1 MRIAQSKKLRQYERS
16 KGDRYNRNRKMAAWK
31 VTTSSALTIRMF
43 SVVFAVV
50 GATGLSY
57 PASAGT
63 ISQDEIAIYKAV
75 LASWFDGKPERQLVD
90 YHLEVPP
97 SAGDS
102 ELQECT
108 KGLRFARDA
117 RPDKESLVGVD
128 FEGAAI
134 DLIDGSKWNPNDPGP
149 AIANGKS
156 VGAAVREGFAHS
168 LISFSQATFSYDG
181 RDALVGFSMVCGS
194 LCGSGSTIHLR
205 KSGTQW
211 KEVNR
216 CREWIS

>member
-1 MRIAQSKKLRQYERS
+1 MET
-16 KGDRYNRNRKMAAWK
+16 WK
-31 VTTSSALTIRMF
+31 VTTSSVIAIRMF
-43 SVVFAVV
+43 SVAVAV
-50 GATGLSY
+50 IGATGTSY
-57 PASAGT
+57 AASAGAV
-63 ISQDEIAIYKAV
+63 SQDEVAIYKSV

-90 YHLEVPP
+90 YHLGASP
-97 SAGDS
+97 SATDP

-108 KGLRFARDA
+108 KGLRFAGDA
-117 RPDKESLVGVD
+117 RATQESLVGVD
-128 FEGAAI
+128 FEGGAI
-134 DLIDGSKWNPNDPGP
+134 HLIDGSKWNPNDPGQ

-156 VGAAVREGFAHS
+156 VGAAVDEGLAHS

-181 RDALVGFSMVCGS
+181 RDALVNFSMVCGS